1 MLILEFLRLFSLHHS
16 QVDDGGDEEEDGGE
30 VALPDD
36 LPNFGGAEC
45 LVEKGYRFC
54 VACCFEFETFL
65 LSCTTLHAAPLPRL
79 QVYPIRVLAEC
90 SELCP

>member
-36 LPNFGGAEC
+36 LRTS
-45 LVEKGYRFC
+45 V
-54 VACCFEFETFL
+54 V
-65 LSCTTLHAAPLPRL
+65 LSVSLKK
-79 QVYPIRVLAEC
+79 VIDSV
-90 SELCP
+90 